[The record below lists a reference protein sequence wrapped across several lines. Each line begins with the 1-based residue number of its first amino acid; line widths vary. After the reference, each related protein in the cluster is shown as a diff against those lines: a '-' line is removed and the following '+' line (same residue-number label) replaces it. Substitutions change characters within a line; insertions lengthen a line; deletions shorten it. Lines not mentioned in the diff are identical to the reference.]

1 MQHETVDA
9 EADSDGE
16 RPVDDDGGRV
26 ASREGDA
33 PGEQQHRRP
42 GAGEH
47 AGCELQRFGAKG
59 HSVGREQKQRSRR
72 AKQGG
77 GDEGGRGVQRTNE
90 PGVQD
95 ARDKQQQSVDED
107 GDEVG
112 EGQLVVEGAGLKA
125 AGSEDAALV
134 EHRAVDPG
142 LVQAVAERD
151 EAQLAEGRAL
161 FEVDVDGDA
170 RNLKPHNPPPAGPA
184 VSPGGM
190 THYC

>member
-1 MQHETVDA
+1 MPKPIAMESAPLMTTEA
-9 EADSDGE
+9 ESRREKAMPQASSST
-16 RPVDDDGGRV
+16 DD
-26 ASREGDA
+26 
-33 PGEQQHRRP
+33 P

-134 EHRAVDPG
+134 EHRAVNPG

-151 EAQLAEGRAL
+151 EAQLAKGRAL
-161 FEVDVDGDA
+161 FEVDVNRDA
-170 RNLKPHNPPPAGPA
+170 RNLKPHVAPLAHGSVA
-184 VSPGGM
+184 SPSIVVP
-190 THYC
+190 YC